1 MAAMLAPF
9 VPVAPARLVVMEP
22 SAPAVEATVVI
33 VADDL
38 IWSSRLREAVARA
51 GGRAVIS
58 RGGSGRQEDAALV
71 IVDLTGRSYDGV
83 EAISA
88 AAQAGSTV
96 IAVGQHEDVALRK
109 RALAAGARRVYSYNK
124 LFTDGPA
131 VIASWL
137 SSTAPAAE

>member
-1 MAAMLAPF
+1 MLASMDRLP
-9 VPVAPARLVVMEP
+9 PARLAGMDP
-22 SAPAVEATVVI
+22 SAPAVQTATVVI

-58 RGGSGRQEDAALV
+58 RGDPARHHDAAALV
-71 IVDLTGRSYDGV
+71 IVDLTGRGYDGV
-83 EAISA
+83 DAVGA
-88 AAQAGSTV
+88 AARTGATV

-109 RALAAGARRVYSYNK
+109 RALAAGAKRVYSYNK

-131 VIASWL
+131 VIAAWL